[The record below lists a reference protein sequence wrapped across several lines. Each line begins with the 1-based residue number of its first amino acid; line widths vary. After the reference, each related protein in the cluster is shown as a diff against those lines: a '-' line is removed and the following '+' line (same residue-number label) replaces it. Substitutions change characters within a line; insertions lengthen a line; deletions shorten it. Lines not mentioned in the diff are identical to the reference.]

1 LLNFFFVPGLALGGA
16 EQEEDEGVDD
26 QYGRAQQESDPPL
39 TQSLLECDGNDCI
52 IIILFLQN
60 HKTHRI
66 FLFFYLGFRQ

>member
-39 TQSLLECDGNDCI
+39 TQSLLECDGNDCV
-52 IIILFLQN
+52 IILFLQN